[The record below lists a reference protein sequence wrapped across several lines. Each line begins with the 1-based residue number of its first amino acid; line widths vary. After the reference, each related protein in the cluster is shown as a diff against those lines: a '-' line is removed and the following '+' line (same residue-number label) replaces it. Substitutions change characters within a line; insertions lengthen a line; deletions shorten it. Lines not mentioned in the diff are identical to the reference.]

1 MIAALLEVVT
11 DPFGYSA
18 IICVC
23 IALTSFCMMVA
34 GVARSSAPRTWAVGL
49 LLAGL
54 AYAMVNIGVF
64 LALFMMDAFAIFNL
78 AYIISVGFVGPVVM
92 MVALFFVA
100 RARKVPG
107 WLCIAGLTGWTGCVA
122 FTHLWAIAA
131 ASAGV

>member
-78 AYIISVGFVGPVVM
+78 AYIISVGFVGPVLM
-92 MVALFFVA
+92 MIVLFLVA
-100 RARKVPG
+100 RSDSSSRWPS
-107 WLCIAGLTGWTGCVA
+107 IAGFAGWIACVA
-122 FTHLWAIAA
+122 FTHLWVIAA